1 MFIAMR
7 WWDVLDRWRHEV
19 VGCFGHVAPVDVL
32 EGCNPKKN
40 SAESDS
46 SHRGDH
52 PRRLYELHVFGC
64 YGVPSKND
72 G

>member
-1 MFIAMR
+1 M
-7 WWDVLDRWRHEV
+7 VE
-19 VGCFGHVAPVDVL
+19 CFGHVAPLDVL

-52 PRRLYELHVFGC
+52 PRRLYELHVSQAKMMADNDNQHLNCMC
-64 YGVPSKND
+64 YGVQA
-72 G
+72 

>member
-7 WWDVLDRWRHEV
+7 WWDVL
-19 VGCFGHVAPVDVL
+19 
-32 EGCNPKKN
+32 EGWNPKKN

-72 G
+72 D